1 MNKILIIPDSFKG
14 TMSSR
19 EVGRILEEEAR
30 ACWPEAAV
38 SRVEVADG
46 GEGTVDAF
54 LAVLPGEKRRCRV
67 HGPFGEWVDAAYGRM
82 GETAVIEMAAAAG
95 LPLAAGRPGAGQA
108 STYGVGE
115 LLADAVAHGARRIVL
130 GLGGSATNDGG
141 AGAAAALGVRF
152 YRANGEAFVPVWDTL
167 AEIARIDAAPAR
179 QALRGVTVTAICDI
193 DNPLCG
199 PQGAAAVFAP
209 QKGAAPADLPRL
221 DAGLRHLAE
230 VAGPEAGLDLLA
242 LPGAEL
248 AGIRTVVSHQQAL
261 AQSSPFLK
269 SHGLEARPWG
279 NTADAARH
287 VAESGDKSLA
297 AIASAQTA
305 ELYGLQILVKGVNED
320 GDNTTRFLV
329 VARADAAA
337 PLPPAPGR
345 RLALLFT
352 VDHKPGKLANVIRL
366 IGEQGFNMENIK
378 SRPLPHVPFEYY
390 FYVQLV
396 CPEENAPARCA
407 ALLESLEAACRTV
420 RTLGVFET
428 APAGEVPM

>member
-1 MNKILIIPDSFKG
+1 MDQ
-14 TMSSR
+14 
-19 EVGRILEEEAR
+19 LEQAR
-30 ACWPEAAV
+30 AQIDAIDAQMAALFTQRMQAVVQVAQYKAATGKPVFDPAREDALIAKNTARVPGELRAYYRRFLQQSLAV
-38 SRVEVADG
+38 SRAYQRRLLGRDVAAYQGVQGAWSHIALTLLLPFASAKAYATWADVCDAVEAG
-46 GEGTVDAF
+46 DAQYGVLPF
-54 LAVLPGEKRRCRV
+54 ENSNAGDVSAVLDLLYARPQLTV
-67 HGPFGEWVDAAYGRM
+67 ARM
-82 GETAVIEMAAAAG
+82 AS
-95 LPLAAGRPGAGQA
+95 LP
-108 STYGVGE
+108 
-115 LLADAVAHGARRIVL
+115 I
-130 GLGGSATNDGG
+130 
-141 AGAAAALGVRF
+141 
-152 YRANGEAFVPVWDTL
+152 
-167 AEIARIDAAPAR
+167 R
-179 QALRGVTVTAICDI
+179 Q
-193 DNPLCG
+193 
-199 PQGAAAVFAP
+199 
-209 QKGAAPADLPRL
+209 
-221 DAGLRHLAE
+221 
-230 VAGPEAGLDLLA
+230 DLLA

-428 APAGEVPM
+428 APAREVPM